1 MGFFRNYLPFRR
13 RMQSYF
19 LDRLTA
25 GPRKGPAVSS
35 RQNGERIQKR
45 DGALADPVPCLWC
58 HSPCGARRSAAA
70 AAAVVVAVIAAPAA
84 PAAAIAAQQEQDD
97 DGDDDPPAAGRTL
110 IAHIY

>member
-1 MGFFRNYLPFRR
+1 MDKNAWGKCGGGTGVP
-13 RMQSYF
+13 
-19 LDRLTA
+19 
-25 GPRKGPAVSS
+25 SS
-35 RQNGERIQKR
+35 RSIIENTGTFLN
-45 DGALADPVPCLWC
+45 APVFSFKLLTLCQQLETVPGKKL
-58 HSPCGARRSAAA
+58 SPVFGFPSFPAAA

>member
-1 MGFFRNYLPFRR
+1 MVQNGGTP
-13 RMQSYF
+13 Q
-19 LDRLTA
+19 
-25 GPRKGPAVSS
+25 GPRRFFATKCVFGF
-35 RQNGERIQKR
+35 RKR

-58 HSPCGARRSAAA
+58 HSPCRACRSAAA

-97 DGDDDPPAAGRTL
+97 DGDDDPPAARRTL